1 LNQRISILGCGWLG
15 LPLAVEL
22 ISKGYKVNGST
33 TSMTKVRELEAQG
46 ITPFIIDTEDELN
59 DISNFLCAD
68 VLIIAITSKNMSA
81 FKNLIKKI
89 EESEVSKVL
98 FVSSTSVYANTNAM
112 ITEETDTN
120 NSLLATIEKL
130 FMTNSFFESIILRF
144 GGLFGY
150 DRKPGNF
157 VKSGKKMEN
166 PDGYINLI
174 HRDDCI
180 RIIEQLVIKNAWN
193 KVLNACADTHPT
205 RREFYS
211 KEAKKLGKSE
221 VIFNEKSDN
230 NYKIINSQKLKDL
243 LGYDFI
249 HKDLMNY

>member
-1 LNQRISILGCGWLG
+1 MNQRISILGSGWLG

-33 TSMTKVRELEAQG
+33 TSMIKVRELEVQG
-46 ITPFIIDTEDELN
+46 ITPFIIDTEDKLN
-59 DISNFLCAD
+59 NISNFLCAD

-130 FMTNSFFESIILRF
+130 FMTNSFFEFKTTF
-144 GGLFGY
+144 GIFLLIGFSY
-150 DRKPGNF
+150 D
-157 VKSGKKMEN
+157 
-166 PDGYINLI
+166 
-174 HRDDCI
+174 
-180 RIIEQLVIKNAWN
+180 
-193 KVLNACADTHPT
+193 
-205 RREFYS
+205 
-211 KEAKKLGKSE
+211 
-221 VIFNEKSDN
+221 
-230 NYKIINSQKLKDL
+230 
-243 LGYDFI
+243 
-249 HKDLMNY
+249 